1 MTGNDSQ
8 FNNIS
13 THEVCLHVIIMFCAQ
28 PDGYAN
34 GNFRYSLPPFSREQE
49 NATKMNNKYLI
60 HHSSLMGEQLI
71 QDKTGYIFPQDQ
83 IKCEILY

>member
-34 GNFRYSLPPFSREQE
+34 GNFRYSLPPFSWELE
-49 NATKMNNKYLI
+49 NATKGPYIKDVRKIVDFLDPLPPLSAN
-60 HHSSLMGEQLI
+60 SLNL
-71 QDKTGYIFPQDQ
+71 P
-83 IKCEILY
+83 